1 MKEVIFEIEVD
12 SLKERISKELKREIF
27 RSNENTLHRFEQ
39 NPIQHSTFIHDRFSQ
54 RNQKLVNRISSLA
67 RASFL
72 STDTV
77 DKFLPLPKGGG
88 WSKDRGDSISP
99 GRALA
104 SQLYTRAKLVFKAVI
119 IYRGTVPRDGE
130 IGWLLYTDPFPF
142 FFPSWCSSAP
152 AGARARAT

>member
-27 RSNENTLHRFEQ
+27 RSNTLHRFEQ

-88 WSKDRGDSISP
+88 
-99 GRALA
+99 
-104 SQLYTRAKLVFKAVI
+104 
-119 IYRGTVPRDGE
+119 
-130 IGWLLYTDPFPF
+130 
-142 FFPSWCSSAP
+142 
-152 AGARARAT
+152 